1 MRVIIRF
8 SVDGEKNS
16 ALRNKINTVLNNA
29 GFRLRKHT
37 ATYEHKNLQT
47 IDLGRL
53 LRAVWN
59 KAYHLTRVPDKSI
72 TSGCTRIVKPLLVA
86 GRC

>member
-59 KAYHLTRVPDKSI
+59 KAYHHQGPGQIDHFWMYSDR
-72 TSGCTRIVKPLLVA
+72 
-86 GRC
+86 